1 MAGAMRSAR
10 ERFVKYLELHVESPH
25 AERIGG
31 AYNLRDLLLDAEA
44 SEYGQRRPKAN
55 AREVTRLRHVAAFE
69 LDNVP
74 HLAMLFAV
82 VNLDAFD
89 ESYENPHT
97 AETVTHPKQ
106 PDFGNRR
113 EAHVVVR
120 LEPRRSHHPN
130 AVMYPVGLEES
141 QGLPPSEIQGRLSSI
156 LGTLGRRDIALADGS
171 NVVVRPGIHLNG
183 QLRRDIFARLAQEGV
198 EGFTLVKEMPQFN
211 GLDQEA
217 TVVER
222 QAQLNL
228 DVVGEKSPGWWGR
241 VFGRAREIAREQQ
254 YNAIKV
260 HYFDTRTN
268 KYQTTTVDVAGQN
281 HDAGEQQQIVTRG
294 GKIELAEAM
303 HHNHST
309 VVVAFAEL
317 MARKLRDDF
326 DE

>member
-1 MAGAMRSAR
+1 MRSAR

-31 AYNLRDLLLDAEA
+31 AYNLRQLLLETQEP
-44 SEYGQRRPKAN
+44 EYGQRRPRSS
-55 AREVTRLRHVAAFE
+55 AREVTRLRHVAAFDF
-69 LDNVP
+69 DNVP

-97 AETVTHPKQ
+97 AETITHPKQ

-141 QGLPPSEIQGRLSSI
+141 QGLPPSEIQSRLSGI
-156 LGTLGRRDIALADGS
+156 LGNLGRRDIALADGS
-171 NVVVRPGIHLNG
+171 NVVVRPGVRLNG
-183 QLRRDIFARLAQEGV
+183 QLRRDIFARLARDGV
-198 EGFTLVKEMPQFN
+198 EGFTLVKELPQFN

-228 DVVGEKSPGWWGR
+228 DVVGEMRPGWWER
-241 VFGRAREIAREQQ
+241 VFGRAKAIAQERQ
-254 YNAIKV
+254 YTAIKV
-260 HYFDTRTN
+260 HYYDARTS
-268 KYQTTTVDVAGQN
+268 KYQTTTVDVVGDN
-281 HDAGEQQQIVTRG
+281 YDAAEQQQIVTRG
-294 GKIELAEAM
+294 GRIDLREPM
-303 HHNHST
+303 HHNHAT
-309 VVVAFAEL
+309 VVLPFVEL